1 MLIGRALRML
11 PRRHNEARK
20 VVGCTSTVEPRS
32 HRRAAIAPEAA
43 LRSQHVTFEGT
54 SDGPTR
60 CHSAQS
66 ADRHSWMS
74 ACADDP
80 WSATRERIGRTALT
94 GRCRRRES
102 IRSNRVRGPIRCS
115 RWTRPNRCSRSTARS
130 RYDLVALALP
140 SVDAPYGPT
149 VEGSFTDEHTAPERE
164 RNSFV
169 GSPRTDPHPARSPI
183 PGSAPQ
189 RARVPCPAVSRTPS
203 LSLSV
208 MVTRAAYPTCQAGRR
223 APFRTRTGRA
233 PPSRHQDTQ

>member
-11 PRRHNEARK
+11 PCRHNEARK
-20 VVGCTSTVEPRS
+20 VLGCTSTVEPRS
-32 HRRAAIAPEAA
+32 HRRAATAPKAA
-43 LRSQHVTFEGT
+43 LRWQHVTFEGT

-60 CHSAQS
+60 CHSAPS

-130 RYDLVALALP
+130 PSIRSTKSIRSSATTGTTWRAIALP

-149 VEGSFTDEHTAPERE
+149 VESSFTDEHKHTTIAVRGDHADSLDRRGRWRTA
-164 RNSFV
+164 
-169 GSPRTDPHPARSPI
+169 RTSAAPVIQPTRTRRGPA
-183 PGSAPQ
+183 
-189 RARVPCPAVSRTPS
+189 TPS
-203 LSLSV
+203 
-208 MVTRAAYPTCQAGRR
+208 PEK
-223 APFRTRTGRA
+223 
-233 PPSRHQDTQ
+233 

>member
-130 RYDLVALALP
+130 PSIRSTKSIRSSATTGTTWWPLLCHQSMLP
-140 SVDAPYGPT
+140 TG
-149 VEGSFTDEHTAPERE
+149 
-164 RNSFV
+164 
-169 GSPRTDPHPARSPI
+169 
-183 PGSAPQ
+183 Q
-189 RARVPCPAVSRTPS
+189 QWRVPSRTNTQPPNANATPS
-203 LSLSV
+203 WAPLEPTHTLRDLRFLDQHPSGHAYRVPLS
-208 MVTRAAYPTCQAGRR
+208 PG
-223 APFRTRTGRA
+223 
-233 PPSRHQDTQ
+233 PPRFP